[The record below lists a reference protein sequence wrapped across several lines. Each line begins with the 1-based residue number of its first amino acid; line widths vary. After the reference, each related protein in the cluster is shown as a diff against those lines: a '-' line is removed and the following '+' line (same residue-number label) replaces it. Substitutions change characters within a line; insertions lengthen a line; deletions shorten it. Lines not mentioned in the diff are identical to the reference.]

1 MPALPAAASGPGAN
15 VSLDENGLLPALDA
29 SQLTGITPAQVGALG
44 ATAAASGDL
53 SGNYPSP
60 SVALVG
66 GTAAATVAANL
77 PTSGQ
82 KAALVGT
89 SGSPGGGNP
98 YVTDADARNTNARTP
113 TGAATG
119 DLAGTYPS
127 PTVAQASQA
136 FALSGTLTPT
146 LIGANQNDYN
156 PSGLSTAALL
166 RISSSGAFSITGIA
180 GGAMGRVL
188 VLHNIG
194 ANNITLTHADAGST
208 AANRFLLPG
217 SANLVITPDKCVTVQ
232 YDSTTG
238 RWRAIS
244 PFDPYGST
252 VNTVCQGNDSRLS
265 DDRTASGL
273 RTASTVVSI
282 SGAAA
287 PTAGQTLVATG
298 GTAATWQTPGGGSPS
313 GPAGGDLAGTY
324 PNPTVAQASQAF
336 ALSGV
341 ISPASIGANQNDYS
355 PTGLSTASF
364 LRLTASGAFNI
375 TGLAGGASGRLIA
388 LHNIGANNITLVNE
402 SASSTAAN
410 RFSFR
415 GAADIVLTQNK
426 CIFLQYDNT
435 TTRWRSLTSDDPYG
449 SSANTV
455 CQGNDSR
462 LSDARTPTAHAST
475 HLPAGA
481 DPLTT
486 AAPAATGVA
495 TASAT
500 GTANS
505 FARSDHAH
513 QSNTA
518 PVNVTKAAAA
528 IGTSGEPARADHKH
542 DVTTAAAIANPP
554 GTANAEGTA
563 TSLARSDHTHALAA
577 FGSSAGTFCQGNDAR
592 LSDDR
597 TASGLRTAS
606 TVVSVSGA
614 AAPTSGQVLTATG
627 GTAATWQTPGG
638 GPPSGAA
645 GGDLA
650 GTYPNPTVAQASQS
664 FALTG
669 VITPTQ
675 IGANQN
681 NYAPTGIGTAST
693 LRVSASG
700 AFNITGI
707 TGGSIGRLLLLEN
720 VGSFNITL
728 THDDAS
734 STAANRFLLPG
745 GASVVIAPN
754 KSAAISYDAT
764 SGRWRLIALPTD
776 PYGSAV
782 NTVCQGND
790 SRLSDDRTASGLRTA
805 TTVVAISGAAAPSA
819 GQALIATGAAAATWQ
834 SVLPFYGS
842 QASQNNS
849 TTTGTT
855 AYQQKLRLSVN
866 IPVSGDYRLS
876 WCFAWYLT
884 SSANN
889 FLARVQQNDSTDLW
903 TMVQEPQDT
912 STAQRQPTAGFRV
925 LTLAAGSYDFDLD
938 FATSNS
944 GNTAGI
950 SQATMDI
957 VRVA

>member
-1 MPALPAAASGPGAN
+1 M
-15 VSLDENGLLPALDA
+15 SLHKDL
-29 SQLTGITPAQVGALG
+29 VGADLHIART
-44 ATAAASGDL
+44 ATGNGSPIGSVTPGVIGQEYFDLVGLVLYVAVGLTDTNWEAVSGGGGGSPTGPAGGDL
-53 SGNYPSP
+53 GGAYPNPSVETVGGVTAVTIAADLPTDDEKAALAGTAGSPDNTNRYVTDADPRNSDARVPSGAAGGDLGGTYPNP
-60 SVALVG
+60 SVAQVG

-77 PTSGQ
+77 PSADE
-82 KAALVGT
+82 KAALAGT
-89 SGSPGGGNP
+89 SGTPGAANAF
-98 YVTDADARNTNARTP
+98 VTDADPRNTN
-113 TGAATG
+113 
-119 DLAGTYPS
+119 
-127 PTVAQASQA
+127 
-136 FALSGTLTPT
+136 
-146 LIGANQNDYN
+146 
-156 PSGLSTAALL
+156 
-166 RISSSGAFSITGIA
+166 
-180 GGAMGRVL
+180 GR
-188 VLHNIG
+188 
-194 ANNITLTHADAGST
+194 
-208 AANRFLLPG
+208 
-217 SANLVITPDKCVTVQ
+217 
-232 YDSTTG
+232 
-238 RWRAIS
+238 
-244 PFDPYGST
+244 
-252 VNTVCQGNDSRLS
+252 
-265 DDRTASGL
+265 
-273 RTASTVVSI
+273 
-282 SGAAA
+282 
-287 PTAGQTLVATG
+287 
-298 GTAATWQTPGGGSPS
+298 
-313 GPAGGDLAGTY
+313 
-324 PNPTVAQASQAF
+324 
-336 ALSGV
+336 
-341 ISPASIGANQNDYS
+341 
-355 PTGLSTASF
+355 
-364 LRLTASGAFNI
+364 
-375 TGLAGGASGRLIA
+375 
-388 LHNIGANNITLVNE
+388 
-402 SASSTAAN
+402 
-410 RFSFR
+410 
-415 GAADIVLTQNK
+415 
-426 CIFLQYDNT
+426 
-435 TTRWRSLTSDDPYG
+435 
-449 SSANTV
+449 
-455 CQGNDSR
+455 
-462 LSDARTPTAHAST
+462 
-475 HLPAGA
+475 
-481 DPLTT
+481 
-486 AAPAATGVA
+486 
-495 TASAT
+495 
-500 GTANS
+500 
-505 FARSDHAH
+505 
-513 QSNTA
+513 
-518 PVNVTKAAAA
+518 
-528 IGTSGEPARADHKH
+528 
-542 DVTTAAAIANPP
+542 
-554 GTANAEGTA
+554 
-563 TSLARSDHTHALAA
+563 
-577 FGSSAGTFCQGNDAR
+577 
-592 LSDDR
+592 
-597 TASGLRTAS
+597 
-606 TVVSVSGA
+606 
-614 AAPTSGQVLTATG
+614 
-627 GTAATWQTPGG
+627 
-638 GPPSGAA
+638 PPSGTA

-849 TTTGTT
+849 TITGTT